1 MRFLGNFLDFHGPF
15 DGVVGFSQGA
25 CLAAMLSSALE
36 KDHSKQVREL
46 MVTDHPPMKFCVALS
61 GFRPKASMYDEF
73 YYPMIETP
81 VLSVI
86 GKEDN
91 VVPEE
96 RSMALAGRCEAGKV
110 VYHGRHHVVPR
121 DEETVEEIVRFVAQF
136 MQDRGEERP
145 KL

>member
-1 MRFLGNFLDFHGPF
+1 M
-15 DGVVGFSQGA
+15 
-25 CLAAMLSSALE
+25 
-36 KDHSKQVREL
+36 

-61 GFRPKASMYDEF
+61 GFRPAESGYDDF

-91 VVPEE
+91 VVPPE
-96 RSMALAGRCEAGKV
+96 RSMILAGRCEVGNV

-121 DEETVEEIVRFVAQF
+121 DEKTVGEIVRFVSRFVEGPGAP
-136 MQDRGEERP
+136 GS
-145 KL
+145 KLFYTH